1 MKFLTTFIL
10 IITGA
15 SFSLATASADENLA
29 QLICFTHTTG
39 ENASSQGDVF
49 IFTQEP
55 GSGVSGKAIA
65 EVETDEYQNTI
76 VTPDLK
82 FRMQHYQEDGNSV
95 DELVKLNAPLASQ
108 GSAILTLS
116 EDLTQNSINIAPTH
130 SVLLQRQMDGVG
142 IGNFNDSLGDGL
154 QFKTDDMKGSLTYE
168 GTSLPVSCYSH
179 IISQ

>member
-1 MKFLTTFIL
+1 MKTLILFFLISA
-10 IITGA
+10 GA
-15 SFSLATASADENLA
+15 TSAKAVENVPEILA
-29 QLICFTHTTG
+29 QLICFTNTTG

-49 IFTQEP
+49 IFTQQP

-65 EVETDEYQNTI
+65 ETDTEEYQNTI

-82 FRMQHYQEDGNSV
+82 FRMQYYQEAGSSI
-95 DELVKLNAPLASQ
+95 DELVKLNAPLANQ
-108 GSAILTLS
+108 GSAILNLVEELRHNS
-116 EDLTQNSINIAPTH
+116 VDLAPTH

-154 QFKTDDMKGSLTYE
+154 QFKTDDMKGSLNYE
-168 GTSLPVSCYSH
+168 GMSLPVSCYGH